1 MFSQTLPV
9 EKPVFGLKVTNAK
22 FSGAVAHEVKATS
35 ATFFYFP
42 LGNTGVTTTPSSSII
57 NNHKKFI
64 KKLRDFQFF
73 LLINVERKS

>member
-35 ATFFYFP
+35 ATFFISHWEI
-42 LGNTGVTTTPSSSII
+42 LGL
-57 NNHKKFI
+57 
-64 KKLRDFQFF
+64 LRPPVVQ
-73 LLINVERKS
+73 